1 MLQTTS
7 NRTKVLLIDF
17 SGYGVMTHV
26 LSFLDKADRS
36 KWDYSVLY
44 ATDDLRPGVDTYCSE
59 LAKRNIPSMTIP
71 VRQGLEASDVVALI
85 KTVKAIRRL
94 RPALI
99 HCHSSK
105 AGAIGRTAAMICNVP
120 SLFTPHSFSFQ
131 LALNGSRKRRILTFI
146 ERQLGRITHD
156 VAAVSETER
165 DLAVNEGIAP
175 AEKVHLIPNGV
186 DIDKCEE
193 AASHNAATRASLG
206 IAPDEPVVC
215 YVGRLAPQKMPHIV
229 VEAAHAMI
237 EKYGKSP
244 LFLMVGNGPLEGEI
258 DALIATKNLSSR
270 VRRLG
275 WLPHNETLRIL
286 SCADVM
292 VLPSRYEGLP
302 YVALEAQAVR
312 TVPILTCVPGS
323 QDTVIDDITGIF
335 VPLDDPQALAAQIQR
350 VITDKDLKA
359 RLEDGG
365 ILHIEKNYSSCVM
378 ARRIETMYRKALE
391 EPSTVPSRLE
401 MKKTPNL

>member
-1 MLQTTS
+1 
-7 NRTKVLLIDF
+7 
-17 SGYGVMTHV
+17 
-26 LSFLDKADRS
+26 
-36 KWDYSVLY
+36 
-44 ATDDLRPGVDTYCSE
+44 
-59 LAKRNIPSMTIP
+59 
-71 VRQGLEASDVVALI
+71 
-85 KTVKAIRRL
+85 
-94 RPALI
+94 
-99 HCHSSK
+99 
-105 AGAIGRTAAMICNVP
+105 
-120 SLFTPHSFSFQ
+120 
-131 LALNGSRKRRILTFI
+131 
-146 ERQLGRITHD
+146 
-156 VAAVSETER
+156 
-165 DLAVNEGIAP
+165 
-175 AEKVHLIPNGV
+175 
-186 DIDKCEE
+186 
-193 AASHNAATRASLG
+193 
-206 IAPDEPVVC
+206 
-215 YVGRLAPQKMPHIV
+215 
-229 VEAAHAMI
+229 
-237 EKYGKSP
+237 
-244 LFLMVGNGPLEGEI
+244 MVGNGPLEGEI